1 MSQPHTYQ
9 LIQQFYTAC
18 NALANAVNL
27 QLFNGIRAPYWV
39 ANEVGGTCD
48 FGDTDFL
55 TPEEMVLI
63 LKANLTY
70 DEYAERFYEKK
81 NYKMN
86 INYKITAFVAWV
98 VITLIIVSATL
109 RGVSKPCTA
118 TNLISITIL
127 LFWIL
132 LSIAT
137 NCLTFKNKKN
147 NEKV

>member
-1 MSQPHTYQ
+1 
-9 LIQQFYTAC
+9 
-18 NALANAVNL
+18 
-27 QLFNGIRAPYWV
+27 
-39 ANEVGGTCD
+39 
-48 FGDTDFL
+48 
-55 TPEEMVLI
+55 
-63 LKANLTY
+63 
-70 DEYAERFYEKK
+70 
-81 NYKMN
+81 MN
-86 INYKITAFVAWV
+86 INYKIAALVAWV

-137 NCLTFKNKKN
+137 NCLTFKNTKN